1 MAWPTWRRRR
11 LASLLC
17 SWAALRGTGSGRG
30 RFIGR
35 RAAGRGG
42 HSTTPGGRGRRKLA
56 FREVR
61 MSSTQDPAEI
71 AAQLAELR
79 LEHRD
84 LDQAIERLSTDR
96 SVDELALK
104 RLKKRKLRLK
114 DMIATLESRL
124 IPDLDA

>member
-1 MAWPTWRRRR
+1 
-11 LASLLC
+11 
-17 SWAALRGTGSGRG
+17 
-30 RFIGR
+30 
-35 RAAGRGG
+35 
-42 HSTTPGGRGRRKLA
+42 
-56 FREVR
+56 